1 MVIDGRGRRGRRSD
15 EGAKAAVE
23 AVAVDAVV
31 DRGAVDVDRE
41 EMRAEGG
48 TTGRAV
54 VTGGD
59 RRGTPGERLRR
70 RTAVGI
76 DETIGGVRHRRGT
89 IVETIDGVRRLRGTI
104 VETIDGVH
112 RRRDITTPGDGARR
126 EAITTREAGTT
137 TIDTRVDRHQVITT
151 IVTADIIR
159 RALRRADHRRRTTM
173 IADASRL
180 EETRTTVVDHRRRVK
195 MTLVMDP
202 RTFWTR
208 GVTMVSSLA
217 RGAKP

>member
-89 IVETIDGVRRLRGTI
+89 IVETIDGV
-104 VETIDGVH
+104 H

-180 EETRTTVVDHRRRVK
+180 EETRTTVVDRRRRVK